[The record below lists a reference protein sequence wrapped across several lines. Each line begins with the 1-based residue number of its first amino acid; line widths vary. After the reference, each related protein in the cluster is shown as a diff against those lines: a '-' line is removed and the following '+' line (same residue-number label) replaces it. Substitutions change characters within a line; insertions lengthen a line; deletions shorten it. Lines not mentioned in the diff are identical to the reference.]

1 MSIAKLIDTLSLIR
15 HRDTSGVGR
24 SLFLVKIMRS
34 LFPTFR
40 NAGVMPDLRFQFYR
54 MQFFRI
60 RRAAL
65 ITQSRID
72 YVNKRYQTYEWHV
85 PYPSHIDFPL
95 SSIGIQYAYTF
106 AVLQVLDHTHMRMC
120 TIRITVR
127 KRDAMLIVGSESL
140 MRLISGLIL
149 FTVKILTWTERSCEI
164 KISPRLFI

>member
-1 MSIAKLIDTLSLIR
+1 MSIAKLINVLSLICCR
-15 HRDTSGVGR
+15 NTSGTGR

-72 YVNKRYQTYEWHV
+72 YVNKRFQTYEWHV
-85 PYPSHIDFPL
+85 PHPSHIDFPL
-95 SSIGIQYAYTF
+95 SSTDIQYMRTFVVLRQLMQKYYTN
-106 AVLQVLDHTHMRMC
+106 AISIIYVLYYWQRKFICNCIDK
-120 TIRITVR
+120 IT
-127 KRDAMLIVGSESL
+127 SS
-140 MRLISGLIL
+140 
-149 FTVKILTWTERSCEI
+149 I
-164 KISPRLFI
+164 KENNFG